1 MIKYIRSREGEYLLR
16 DIVIILGLDY
26 INLDRVR
33 VVDSYGAKSK
43 AIARIWAVPKIVL
56 ETFNLEPLYVIE
68 LVSERF
74 SRLSNEDKIKVMIH
88 EILHIPYKFSGG
100 LRAHG
105 KKVNSKEVNKLYK
118 KYIELKE
125 KRI

>member
-1 MIKYIRSREGEYLLR
+1 MIKYVRSRDGEDLLR

-33 VVDSYGAKSK
+33 VVYSYGTKSK

-74 SRLSNEDKIKVMIH
+74 DRLSNEDKIKVMIH

-105 KKVNSKEVNKLYK
+105 RKVNNREVNKLYK
-118 KYIELKE
+118 KYIKLKE

>member
-1 MIKYIRSREGEYLLR
+1 
-16 DIVIILGLDY
+16 
-26 INLDRVR
+26 
-33 VVDSYGAKSK
+33 SK
-43 AIARIWAVPKIVL
+43 AISRIWAVPKIVL

>member
-1 MIKYIRSREGEYLLR
+1 MIKYVRSRDGEDLLR

-33 VVDSYGAKSK
+33 VVYSYGAKSK
-43 AIARIWAVPKIVL
+43 AIARIWAVPKIVI

-74 SRLSNEDKIKVMIH
+74 DRLSNEDKIKVMIH

-105 KKVNSKEVNKLYK
+105 RKVNSREVNKLYK
-118 KYIELKE
+118 KYIKLKE